1 MAKIAIDLER
11 ALEHRATHGT
21 AGGIAGRLLARG
33 EGWTIQDLICTSGPG
48 DRRFE
53 EEHWGVAIAIVV
65 AGSFQ
70 YRSASARELMTPGS
84 LLLGYD
90 GQAFECG
97 HEHGR
102 GDRCI
107 SFRYTID
114 AFERLAEE
122 AGAPRADRR
131 FRASRVPP
139 IRDLS
144 PIITRA
150 CIGLLDGDAV
160 SWEEVSVRLA
170 ADVARVVGGVVPR
183 ASEVA
188 PAALARVTR
197 VVRAIEREAEGP
209 LTLRRMAQEAGLSSY
224 HFLRT
229 FERLTGVT
237 PHQYLRRVRLRRAA
251 MRLVA
256 DPDKVIDIAFD
267 SGFGDVSN
275 FTRAFRTEFGVSP
288 SQYRLRAR
296 GGRG

>member
-11 ALEHRATHGT
+11 ALEHRARHGT

-53 EEHWGVAIAIVV
+53 EEHSGVAIAIVV
-65 AGSFQ
+65 AGTFQ

-90 GQAFECG
+90 GQGFECG

-122 AGAPRADRR
+122 AGAARADRP
-131 FRASRVPP
+131 FRASRLPP

-150 CIGLLDGDAV
+150 CSGLLDGDAV

-170 ADVARVVGGVVPR
+170 ADVVRVVGGVVPR
-183 ASEVA
+183 ASDVA

-209 LTLRRMAQEAGLSSY
+209 LSLRHMAQEAGLSSY

-251 MRLVA
+251 MRLAA

-275 FTRAFRTEFGVSP
+275 FTRAFRSEFGVSP
-288 SQYRLRAR
+288 RQYRLRA
-296 GGRG
+296 GGL